1 MTPRPSV
8 LYVFYRVAFDLW
20 NNILKQ
26 NLKNELVYIILEAAT
41 KATDILSQFGEMA
54 PFALV
59 LGDCNQVCVTRE
71 VSDDYREKQ
80 MFADQIRAM
89 SVVERAHT
97 VVFCMEGWQASDG
110 WQDRASQDPNRTELV
125 FIGVETHDGHAGRT
139 FKTERDGERFV
150 GLTPGEM
157 KFGDGPDTAEGTF
170 AQLLVCRELQED
182 QTVRMYC
189 EQLINDQL
197 KQVPFLLTDIPIDAA
212 GGTLDG

>member
-1 MTPRPSV
+1 MNKKFKAALTNIMKEKSDK
-8 LYVFYRVAFDLW
+8 AIE
-20 NNILKQ
+20 ILKATG
-26 NLKNELVYIILEAAT
+26 ELSPTAWL
-41 KATDILSQFGEMA
+41 FGGGNTIC
-54 PFALV
+54 L
-59 LGDCNQVCVTRE
+59 TRE
-71 VSDDYREKQ
+71 VGDDWPDKQ